1 MFMKPLAEEF
11 HTMKKEKLI
20 KLSNEE
26 KVLALVLKTKYS
38 SNYFCSHSALTK
50 LYTIL
55 QMITDATRVNFA
67 FFCVLLLKVKLTQKI
82 VMF

>member
-38 SNYFCSHSALTK
+38 SNYFCLHSALTNTLFYK
-50 LYTIL
+50 
-55 QMITDATRVNFA
+55 
-67 FFCVLLLKVKLTQKI
+67 
-82 VMF
+82 

>member
-1 MFMKPLAEEF
+1 MQKHTFNKLKRHCDINKFTEHVYETSAEEF

-38 SNYFCSHSALTK
+38 SNYFCLHSALTNTLFYK
-50 LYTIL
+50 
-55 QMITDATRVNFA
+55 
-67 FFCVLLLKVKLTQKI
+67 
-82 VMF
+82 